1 MNNSKKSLVVR
12 DEVINLI
19 KEKFEVKFNF
29 GYNDLYKVKDN
40 FIVRRLKG
48 SLSGEK
54 LNKYCSS
61 EDISY
66 NKELINERNEFFKEI
81 DNFISKLNYKDF
93 EIRLKKKL
101 VSGIN
106 LEGVRKR
113 NSFLEFS
120 SIKEILEYYNKIN
133 NELILSIKFKNI

>member
-19 KEKFEVKFNF
+19 KEKFEVKFSF

-48 SLSGEK
+48 SLNGEK

-61 EDISY
+61 RDIFY

-101 VSGIN
+101 VNSIN
-106 LEGVRKR
+106 LENVRKI

-120 SIKEILEYYNKIN
+120 SKKEILEYYNKIN
-133 NELILSIKFKNI
+133 SELILSIKFKNI

>member
-61 EDISY
+61 EDIIY

-101 VSGIN
+101 VSGID

-113 NSFLEFS
+113 SSFLEFS

-133 NELILSIKFKNI
+133 NELILSIKFKNN